1 MPSIRRFIWI
11 GLVLLLTSV
20 YGVWEALEARRLG
33 VMVHIPHA
41 PDLEWWAA
49 GVMSLLGILF
59 GLLAMAA
66 GFGWIKPRGE
76 RPM

>member
-11 GLVLLLTSV
+11 GLALVLASV
-20 YGVWEALEARRLG
+20 YGVFEAFEARQAG
-33 VMVHIPHA
+33 TMVHILNS

-49 GVMSLLGILF
+49 GGMSVLGILF

-66 GFGWIKPRGE
+66 GFGWIKPNSE